1 MIDMQMNMWGGVG
14 GEETLGFSV
23 MFSDN
28 MSLPVFGGISG
39 T

>member
-1 MIDMQMNMWGGVG
+1 MIDMQMNMWGR

-23 MFSDN
+23 LFSDN